1 MCSCSSATGAGME
14 KFIFMIFLT
23 NLVDNMLDLFLL
35 ISVSLHGNTSNVM
48 VIRLIRL
55 ALGLSASVRS

>member
-1 MCSCSSATGAGME
+1 ME